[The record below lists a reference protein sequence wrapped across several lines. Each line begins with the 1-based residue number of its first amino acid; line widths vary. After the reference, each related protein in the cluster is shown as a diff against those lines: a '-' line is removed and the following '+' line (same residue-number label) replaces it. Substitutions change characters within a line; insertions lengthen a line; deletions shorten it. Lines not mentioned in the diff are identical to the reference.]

1 MILRQAVLLPLLLPR
16 FNAFAVSLV
25 NLAMAL
31 GIAVEFCAHI
41 LHSFCVSHGS
51 RQARARAALVKMG
64 APVTSGITL
73 TKFAGV
79 VVLAFARTQIFEVS

>member
-1 MILRQAVLLPLLLPR
+1 M
-16 FNAFAVSLV
+16 SLV

-51 RQARARAALVKMG
+51 RIARAKAALIKMG

-79 VVLAFARTQIFEVS
+79 VVLAFARTQIFEVRDAGGAVPCK

>member
-1 MILRQAVLLPLLLPR
+1 
-16 FNAFAVSLV
+16 
-25 NLAMAL
+25 MAL

-51 RQARARAALVKMG
+51 RATRAKAALVKMG

-79 VVLAFARTQIFEVS
+79 VVLAFARTQIFEVSGVGWGGVAVLVGQQQGVSLTGACF